1 MGKVSHACF
10 CVTNDQLLVEKMP
23 QVVMNFASNKQTELA
38 AGIAPVRILPG
49 DQKVALVVA
58 SGQIYVS
65 IIFPTP
71 CSTLQI
77 RYTILQ
83 IYSKGILRPE

>member
-1 MGKVSHACF
+1 
-10 CVTNDQLLVEKMP
+10 MP

-83 IYSKGILRPE
+83 IYSEGILRPGPE